1 MPISTLNPPLENKTD
16 KYETDR
22 KQLCSYNIIGAFSAK
37 GILYQ
42 TGQKLMEKKP
52 SRKNWIS

>member
-16 KYETDR
+16 KYEIYK
-22 KQLCSYNIIGAFSAK
+22 KQLCSYNIIGAFGAK
-37 GILYQ
+37 EVLCQ
-42 TGQKLMEKKP
+42 TGQKLMENKP